1 LTASSEAELEE
12 ADMPVLP
19 IENSG
24 AAIEALRSERPVVA
38 PWPSPLPYALTGTR
52 AAAVNLAKK
61 RPAGQPAGLSV
72 ADIDVIAP
80 YLDLADDAVP
90 LARWLCES
98 ELLSL
103 LVPVSLARAPGWL
116 APAVQDGLV
125 FFTAAP
131 WLPELATIIGYF
143 GHLYMSSANITSG
156 QPAVTAAEARRV
168 FGDDLI
174 VLDGD
179 ARRDP
184 SRPHGSTTIVRMT
197 GAGDLTVARPGIN
210 NAAFRA
216 DLDAYVCDLSR
227 RWRAPDLE
235 ARASGG
241 GRTAVFGRQLERLRQ
256 TPHPGSSHYCAG
268 AEQLGP
274 GGPQSPRED
283 QRDAVGEFVAEFR
296 VFRATGA
303 HHIGI
308 EFERPH
314 LRCRDGAERPLVGR
328 EEPGP
333 AHKGADAQ

>member
-1 LTASSEAELEE
+1 
-12 ADMPVLP
+12 MPVLTL
-19 IENSG
+19 ENKG
-24 AAIEALRSERPVVA
+24 VAIEALRSGRPVVV

-52 AAAVNLAKK
+52 AAAVNMAKK
-61 RPAGQPAGLSV
+61 RPVRQPTGLSV
-72 ADIDVIAP
+72 AGIDVIAP

-103 LVPVSLARAPGWL
+103 LVPVSLTRSPGWL

-131 WLPELATIIGYF
+131 WLPELATVIGSF
-143 GHLYMSSANITSG
+143 GHLYMSSANITSER
-156 QPAVTAAEARRV
+156 PAVTAAEAGRA

-197 GAGDLTVARPGIN
+197 GAGDLTVARPGIS

-216 DLDAYVCDLSR
+216 DLDAYVHDLSR
-227 RWRAPDLE
+227 RWRAADLQ

-241 GRTAVFGRQLERLRQ
+241 GRTVPAGPRRAAWSERSAVSAR
-256 TPHPGSSHYCAG
+256 GSARR
-268 AEQLGP
+268 
-274 GGPQSPRED
+274 GG
-283 QRDAVGEFVAEFR
+283 
-296 VFRATGA
+296 
-303 HHIGI
+303 
-308 EFERPH
+308 
-314 LRCRDGAERPLVGR
+314 
-328 EEPGP
+328 
-333 AHKGADAQ
+333 